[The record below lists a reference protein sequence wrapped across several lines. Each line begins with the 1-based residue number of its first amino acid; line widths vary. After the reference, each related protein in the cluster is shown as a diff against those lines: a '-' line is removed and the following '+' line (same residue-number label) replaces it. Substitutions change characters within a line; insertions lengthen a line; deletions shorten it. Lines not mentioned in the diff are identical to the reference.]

1 MYAFGI
7 GSYLSPETGTRING
21 NREGLSF
28 ELQGRSLRRWSKGE
42 AFAFDPNRGKGE
54 RARKGREEG
63 S

>member
-1 MYAFGI
+1 LYAFGI

-28 ELQGRSLRRWSKGE
+28 ELQDRSLRRWSKGE
-42 AFAFDPNRGKGE
+42 AFAFDLNRGKGKWT
-54 RARKGREEG
+54 RRGREEG